1 MSDDNPIMTSEEA
14 QRAIAR
20 AAQRTPQ
27 ISAVR
32 ERIEKMTTE
41 EQGLQILAKAIKR
54 LLHEG

>member
-1 MSDDNPIMTSEEA
+1 MADDNDDIMTPEQA

-32 ERIEKMTTE
+32 ERIEKMTAE
-41 EQGLQILAKAIKR
+41 EKGLEMLAQAIRR
-54 LLHEG
+54 LLHE